1 MEPKVP
7 RTRVVGFRDQALE
20 LANSCWAESGME
32 GRGASSYVPTV
43 L

>member
-7 RTRVVGFRDQALE
+7 RTRVVGFRNQALE
-20 LANSCWAESGME
+20 PANSCWAESGMK